1 MLFAC
6 DLLITVQIP
15 ALKAKGSE
23 YFSVTFLFYFPCDL
37 TSFQPTRGIGI
48 LFCLCWRLAPESKRA
63 CFFFSVF
70 SYCPCLLQGVSL
82 FFFLQCDVHS
92 SQSCSLLLD
101 CKSSY
106 IKSKVLDCQVKL
118 GKMRVRYY
126 QFWSGSYRDSG
137 HRTALGL
144 A

>member
-37 TSFQPTRGIGI
+37 TSFQPTRGTGI

-63 CFFFSVF
+63 WGFF
-70 SYCPCLLQGVSL
+70 QSL
-82 FFFLQCDVHS
+82 HTVRAYFRVVFFLQCDVHS

-106 IKSKVLDCQVKL
+106 IKSKVLDCRVKL
-118 GKMRVRYY
+118 GKMRVRFY
-126 QFWSGSYRDSG
+126 QFWSGSYGDSG
-137 HRTALGL
+137 HPAALGL